1 VSNKY
6 NMKIFEIAL
15 NELAVDARFA
25 TKAETTVLANNLQA
39 QMPEY
44 RFKVEKKATTPVIY
58 IRIFGADK
66 ADILNYFKQH
76 KLDSLPLEPEQAG
89 ISGKYVNN
97 ILSFQTGANPA
108 ENTPPATN
116 NKTAQPV
123 QASPEIESVIY
134 TLVVASSG
142 KTEEGGVSVSIK
154 EFTPTALGLA
164 GSKHTKDQLITAT
177 QQVVTQ
183 KAGKRPEL
191 LAILLGLLD
200 IAANGGKGTLPPDVN
215 QHLSDRARG
224 QLSVDFGEILAPIMF
239 AKGNQ
244 LIDFPAEGNF
254 PLVDVVV
261 GGTKY
266 SVKSLTGS
274 GTSFRSISNLM
285 DNFEKTIA
293 GDDSQEKLFS
303 LFKNYHP
310 TAGGKNVDKI
320 IAGANYLGVP
330 EYKKVTEILGAQFK
344 DYAELTKLV
353 AKQPFA
359 NKPNDKGYT
368 EFLKTF
374 YPAMTA
380 GNWDNP
386 TGLPADGRYFLG
398 LKKTDGVPVEKEAGL
413 PSFRSNPVKAATD
426 ILTYVVGIATL
437 NEVQR
442 GPDAGEYAAMM
453 TNMVNQSEAYLGR
466 LDITSQGGLVAA
478 AKPFKDLKFR
488 FQYHAPSNKP
498 GNNLPGFMI
507 VY

>member
-1 VSNKY
+1 
-6 NMKIFEIAL
+6 MKIFEVTL
-15 NELAVDARFA
+15 VNELAVDARFA
-25 TKAETTVLANNLQA
+25 TRAETQALAQRLQA

-44 RFKVEKKATTPVIY
+44 NFKVEKKAISPVTY
-58 IRIFGADK
+58 VRIFGADK
-66 ADILNYFKQH
+66 ADILNYFKQFN
-76 KLDSLPLEPEQAG
+76 LDSLPLEPEQAG
-89 ISGKYVNN
+89 ISGKYRSN
-97 ILSFQTGANPA
+97 ILSFQTGA
-108 ENTPPATN
+108 T
-116 NKTAQPV
+116 PV
-123 QASPEIESVIY
+123 QPNPEAEADPEVDSVIY
-134 TLVVASSG
+134 TLVVASRG
-142 KTEEGGVSVSIK
+142 KTDQGGVSVSIK

-164 GSKHTKDQLITAT
+164 GGKYTKEELVAAT
-177 QQVVTQ
+177 QNAVTQ
-183 KAGKRPEL
+183 KASKRPEL

-200 IAANGGKGTLPPDVN
+200 IAANGGQGTLSPEVN
-215 QHLSDRARG
+215 QNLSDGAKG

-239 AKGNQ
+239 AQDGQ
-244 LIDFPAEGNF
+244 LIEFPDEGNF

-285 DNFEKTIA
+285 DNFEETIA

-303 LFKNYHP
+303 LFKTYHP
-310 TAGGKNVDKI
+310 KAGGKNVDKI

-330 EYKKVTEILGAQFK
+330 EYKKVAEILGGTFT
-344 DYAELTKLV
+344 DYAELKNLV
-353 AKQPFA
+353 AAQPFA
-359 NKPNDKGYT
+359 KKPNDKGYT

-398 LKKTDGVPVEKEAGL
+398 LKKSDGIPVEKEAGL
-413 PSFRSNPVKAATD
+413 PSFRANPVKAATD

-437 NEVQR
+437 NQVSR
-442 GPDAGEYAAMM
+442 GPDADEYAKMM
-453 TNMVNQSEAYLGR
+453 TNIVNQSEAYLGR
-466 LDITSQGGLVAA
+466 LDITNEGGLTSATRPF
-478 AKPFKDLKFR
+478 AKLKFK

-498 GNNLPGFMI
+498 GNNLPGFMV

>member
-1 VSNKY
+1 MSNKY

-97 ILSFQTGANPA
+97 ILSFQTGANPV

-123 QASPEIESVIY
+123 QVSPQIESVIY

-154 EFTPTALGLA
+154 EFTPTTLGLA
-164 GSKHTKDQLITAT
+164 GTKYTKDQLITAT
-177 QQVVTQ
+177 QQAVTQ

-200 IAANGGKGTLPPDVN
+200 VAANGGKGTLPPDVN

-239 AKGNQ
+239 AKGSQ
-244 LIDFPAEGNF
+244 LIEFPAEGNF

-293 GDDSQEKLFS
+293 GDDSQEKLFA
-303 LFKNYHP
+303 LFRGYHP
-310 TAGGKNVDKI
+310 TAGGKNVDKLI
-320 IAGANYLGVP
+320 KA
-330 EYKKVTEILGAQFK
+330 AQFINIPE
-344 DYAELTKLV
+344 ASA
-353 AKQPFA
+353 AKQIFGEFSDWNSLYNLMQKQKFA
-359 NKPNDKGYT
+359 PTKESYKAFLQKAMAVFTANPVWKKPVG
-368 EFLKTF
+368 
-374 YPAMTA
+374 M
-380 GNWDNP
+380 
-386 TGLPADGRYFLG
+386 PADGALYLG
-398 LKKTDGVPVEKEAGL
+398 TKADKTEKAEKEAGF
-413 PSFRSNPVKAATD
+413 PSFRADPAKAAAN
-426 ILTYVVGIATL
+426 IITYSLGVGTL
-437 NEVQR
+437 NQVTR
-442 GPDAGEYAAMM
+442 GPDADEYAKMM
-453 TNMVNQSEAYLGR
+453 TNIVNQSEAYLGR
-466 LDITSQGGLVAA
+466 LDITSQGGLAA
-478 AKPFKDLKFR
+478 ATKPFADLKFK
-488 FQYHAPSNKP
+488 FQYHAPSHKP

-507 VY
+507 MY